1 VKPNQAA
8 DNPYCILT
16 QRTAWVQHEFD
27 ATRGDRMGLH
37 DYAKR
42 FALMHNIQIAHG
54 DSPALQKAMAYLL
67 GMEKA
72 IDETR

>member
-1 VKPNQAA
+1 MKPLQAA

-16 QRTAWVQHEFD
+16 QRTEWVQHEYK
-27 ATRGDRMGLH
+27 ATRGDLMGLH

-42 FALMHNIQIAHG
+42 FALMHNIQLAHG
-54 DSPALQKAMAYLL
+54 EEPALQKAFAYLL

-72 IDETR
+72 IQ